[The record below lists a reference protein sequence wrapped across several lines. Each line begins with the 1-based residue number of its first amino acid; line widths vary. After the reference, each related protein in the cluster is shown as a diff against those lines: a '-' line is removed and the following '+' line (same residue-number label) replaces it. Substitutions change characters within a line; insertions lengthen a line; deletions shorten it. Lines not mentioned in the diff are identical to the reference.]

1 MKHIALDFH
10 FVRDYVHRGWLW
22 VAHVH
27 IDDQLANLLTKPLT
41 QSRFH
46 LLRSKISVANGTLI
60 LRGRIWKF
68 A

>member
-10 FVRDYVHRGWLW
+10 FVRDYVHRGWLR

-41 QSRFH
+41 QS
-46 LLRSKISVANGTLI
+46 
-60 LRGRIWKF
+60 
-68 A
+68 